1 MDNIEA
7 HFGPKKTQIL
17 VSGRD
22 VNLPNSPIYYDLL
35 FSLAMTRNLE
45 DRSAG
50 VNGSPLRNPTGGK
63 NGRAASRST
72 AGKRSPPPEK
82 NERKVLASSGRL
94 SAAAKDD
101 NKPNGAQA
109 DQVNH
114 ADSTLL
120 QLDQLAAGS
129 GAAANFG
136 TATAEEKMNYDVVE
150 WPRIYIALSRK
161 EKEDD
166 FLAMKGTKLPQRP
179 KKRAKNVDRALQG
192 CGYLT

>member
-1 MDNIEA
+1 MDTIEA

-35 FSLAMTRNLE
+35 FSLAITRNLE

-50 VNGSPLRNPTGGK
+50 VNGSPLRNPTGGR

-82 NERKVLASSGRL
+82 NERKVPASSGRL

-109 DQVNH
+109 DRENH

-120 QLDQLAAGS
+120 QSDQLAAGS
-129 GAAANFG
+129 GAAANCG
-136 TATAEEKMNYDVVE
+136 AAAAAEKVNYEVVE

-161 EKEDD
+161 VKEDD

-179 KKRAKNVDRALQG
+179 KKRAKNVDRTLQV
-192 CGYLT
+192 C